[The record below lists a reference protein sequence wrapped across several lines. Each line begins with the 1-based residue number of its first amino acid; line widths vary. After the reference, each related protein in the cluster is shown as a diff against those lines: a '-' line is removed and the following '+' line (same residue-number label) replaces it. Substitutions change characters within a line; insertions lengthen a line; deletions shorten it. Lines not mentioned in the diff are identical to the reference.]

1 MKKYVIYTRVST
13 KTQGQSGL
21 GLEAQLSDCT
31 RYVEQQQGE
40 IIAHYRDIES
50 GRSRTREGILQ
61 AIDECSKTGATLVI
75 AKLDRLA
82 RDVEFVFRVWN
93 TGIDL
98 YVCDMPV
105 INTMIIGV
113 FASIAQYERELI
125 SGRTKSA
132 LRVAKERGKKLG
144 SHGEKWQAKN
154 EGTVQ
159 KWQTSGV
166 RAIVASA
173 AKNQNAIKAVN
184 FITDAREDRGATWTQ
199 IAEDLNRYG
208 FRSPRGCLFN
218 AKTAQRIYERR
229 ELYKQPKEEGDYGN
243 TTDIRANL

>member
-13 KTQGQSGL
+13 KTQEQSGL

-31 RYVEQQQGE
+31 RYVEQQGGE

-50 GRSRTREGILQ
+50 GKNRTRKGILQ
-61 AIDECSKTGATLVI
+61 AIDECSRTGATLVI

-82 RDVEFVFRVWN
+82 RDAEFVFKVWN
-93 TGIDL
+93 TGIEL

-132 LRVAKERGKKLG
+132 LKVARERGTKLG
-144 SHGEKWQAKN
+144 SHGEKWQASN

-173 AKNQNAIKAVN
+173 AKNQNAVKALN
-184 FITDAREDRGATWTQ
+184 FITDARDYRGATWSK

-208 FRSPRGCLFN
+208 FHSPRGCSFN
-218 AKTAQRIYERR
+218 AKTVQRIYERR
-229 ELYKQPKEEGDYGN
+229 ELYKQPVEAGDYGN
-243 TTDIRANL
+243 TTDNRTTL